1 MSGPLS
7 KEALAEKYERIAF
20 AYVEDSS
27 EESRYEMS
35 LLGRELIR
43 AEVGP
48 TELIQLHFDTVD
60 KTVQQHPGKTYEEV
74 AKLLSA
80 LLLEAMMVYA
90 ESHQEIIDLLRQLR
104 DRYAELDKTKSELE
118 VSRDQLREKTASL
131 IQTEKM
137 TALGELSAGVT
148 HEINQPLNAMML
160 ICQDL
165 LGDIRKARVDAD
177 GLQESLGDVVAEI
190 RKIADIVDHMRVF
203 ARRTAGTRREKVDI
217 NAAVG
222 GVFKILGQQL
232 RLRDIEVTK
241 ELGSGLFVLGD
252 PSRLEQVFMN
262 LVINARDAVTRRG
275 KGPPK
280 RIIIRTYPRDGG
292 DPPTPRVVAE
302 VTDSGEGVPEA
313 LRDKIFEPF
322 FTSKQPGQGTGLGLS
337 LTREIVEEH
346 AGTLELDSPEAGGA
360 TFRVILPAAPS

>member
-1 MSGPLS
+1 MTR
-7 KEALAEKYERIAF
+7 EELAEKYERIAF
-20 AYVEDSS
+20 AYVEESS
-27 EESRYEMS
+27 EESLYEMS
-35 LLGRELIR
+35 LLGRELIT
-43 AEVGP
+43 AEVAP
-48 TELIQLHFDTVD
+48 TDLTQLHFDTVD
-60 KTVQQHPGKTYEEV
+60 KILEQYPGREYGEV

-90 ESHQEIIDLLRQLR
+90 ESHQEIIALLRQLR

-165 LGDIRKARVDAD
+165 IGDVRKARIDTR
-177 GLQESLGDVVAEI
+177 GLEEGLGDVVTEI
-190 RKIADIVDHMRVF
+190 RKVADIVDHMRVF
-203 ARRTAGTRREKVDI
+203 ARRTAGTRREKVDV

-241 ELGSGLFVLGD
+241 DLGSGLFVMGD

-262 LVINARDAVTRRG
+262 LIINARDAVTRKEGGAPR
-275 KGPPK
+275 
-280 RIIIRTYPRDGG
+280 RIDVRTYPADRGEH
-292 DPPTPRVVAE
+292 PVARVVAE
-302 VTDSGEGVPEA
+302 VTDNGEGVPEA
-313 LRDKIFEPF
+313 LRDRIFEPF
-322 FTSKQPGQGTGLGLS
+322 FTSKEPGQGTGLGLS
-337 LTREIVEEH
+337 LTGEIVDEH
-346 AGTLELDSPEAGGA
+346 GGTLELESPEEGGA
-360 TFRVILPAAPS
+360 TFRVILPAAGS